1 MTPDIEKLAREA
13 GIEVYHDWQ
22 SSYESETVKRSVMEH
37 LYALIRAQV
46 LEEAERA
53 VLATQDRSGVNA
65 DGQGWLQ
72 RASRSDF
79 AAAIRALKQP
89 V

>member
-46 LEEAERA
+46 LEEAARVAEQTLADYGPFNEARA
-53 VLATQDRSGVNA
+53 V
-65 DGQGWLQ
+65 
-72 RASRSDF
+72 
-79 AAAIRALKQP
+79 AAIRALKQP
-89 V
+89 